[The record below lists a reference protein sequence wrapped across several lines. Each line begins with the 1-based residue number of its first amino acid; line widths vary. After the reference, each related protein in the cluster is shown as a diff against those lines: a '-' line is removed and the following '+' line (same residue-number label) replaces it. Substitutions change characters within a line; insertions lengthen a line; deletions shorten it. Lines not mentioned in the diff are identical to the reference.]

1 MSRRAL
7 SAVVADTLQWQG
19 SSVSGAIRTP
29 HSTVPVPVPVPV
41 LPGELIIPITTR
53 SATGR
58 RIAREHLA
66 ARVRA
71 FTREF
76 VASRA
81 SLFDAEETLIEQL
94 HRAVYESLDVAP
106 PEAGRGT

>member
-29 HSTVPVPVPVPV
+29 HSTVPVPVPV
-41 LPGELIIPITTR
+41 LPGELIIPVTTR